1 MSPGSPADAR
11 GTEATVVIPGTSRL
25 RHPPADIRLE
35 STS

>member
-11 GTEATVVIPGTSRL
+11 VTGATVVIPGTSRV
-25 RHPPADIRLE
+25 RRPFADIRLE

>member
-11 GTEATVVIPGTSRL
+11 VTGATVVIPGTSRV
-25 RHPPADIRLE
+25 RHPLLDTRLE